1 MIQGGL
7 LLLCNELAYTGIPYM
22 WVGEHVSV
30 FRSCMGTCGSHS
42 QPNAPCD
49 TGLGFPEP
57 FTLKCHAQSVR

>member
-49 TGLGFPEP
+49 TELGFPE
-57 FTLKCHAQSVR
+57 A